1 MKLSID
7 SQAPDFSAPNQDGVI
22 KKLSDFKG
30 SWLVLYFYPKDFTSG
45 CTVEAQTFRDAYDT
59 LKQQAVIV
67 GVSADPVESHKKF
80 CTQYA
85 LPFMLLAD
93 PQKTLMSAYGTD
105 GILFAKRTTFL
116 INPDGMIKKIYE
128 KVDPRVH
135 AQEIEK
141 DLRAFCS

>member
-7 SQAPDFSAPNQDGVI
+7 SQAPDFSASNQDGVV

-30 SWLVLYFYPKDFTSG
+30 TWLVLYFYPKDFTPG
-45 CTVEAQTFRDAYDT
+45 CTVEAQTFRDAYDA

-67 GVSADPVESHKKF
+67 GVSTDSVESHKKF
-80 CTQYA
+80 CTHYT

-93 PQKTLMSAYGTD
+93 PQKTLMNAYGTD

-116 INPDGMIKKIYE
+116 IDPDGVIKKIYE
-128 KVDPRVH
+128 KVDPQIH

-141 DLRAFCS
+141 DLRTFRS